1 MITNSYSYAVPVYA
15 PQAVNYPYY
24 VQQQYF
30 IPQTP
35 PQQPI
40 YQYHVQSQPVEAQF
54 SPQEVANPKTRTK
67 AHNWTPSEDRR
78 LIQAVEMVGT
88 KNWSKIAQ
96 LVGNGR
102 TRSQCSQ
109 RWSRCLDPQI
119 SREKWTKD
127 EDKKLLQLV
136 KIHGTRSWVKVAE
149 QLEHRSDVQCRY
161 HYKMLVR
168 DLDDSTS
175 EQEEPIKLKKLKT
188 PPKDISK
195 LEKMSLPPIS
205 EMFNVSSPNLLI

>member
-1 MITNSYSYAVPVYA
+1 MITDPYGYALQYYPAQQVPV
-15 PQAVNYPYY
+15 QYY
-24 VQQQYF
+24 V
-30 IPQTP
+30 
-35 PQQPI
+35 PQQIYVAPAPAPI
-40 YQYHVQSQPVEAQF
+40 YSFHPPPTPSVEV
-54 SPQEVANPKTRTK
+54 PYNPPEAPEHKTRTK

-78 LIQAVEMVGT
+78 LIQAVEVVGT

-119 SREKWTKD
+119 SREKWTKE
-127 EDKKLLQLV
+127 EDKKLLNLV

-168 DLDDSTS
+168 DLDDTTS
-175 EQEEPIKLKKLKT
+175 EEEPIKLKKLKT
-188 PPKDISK
+188 TPKGLPK
-195 LEKMSLPPIS
+195 FEKTSLPPIT
-205 EMFNVSSPNLLI
+205 EMFNASSPNLLM